1 MDRRNSGA
9 AYSLCLTSKPNP
21 LMSLHPVDYGIVA
34 VSLIV
39 PIYISLHFAKGLTD
53 ATSYFKGRG
62 KIPAWAVG
70 MSILATLISSV
81 TFLAYPGSGFSS
93 NWILL
98 VQGLMVPVTLVFIIR
113 FVVPLYRQVIRISAY
128 EYFEKRFGFGA
139 RLYSSLAFFLAHF
152 SKMGTVFYLIALAF
166 SKMVGI
172 GTIEMIWILGALIVL
187 ITLIGGIE
195 AVIWMDVIQ
204 GVILI
209 VGGLVTLGM
218 IIYATTGGLP
228 AILKVASE
236 GGHTGFGPYTFDWT
250 SLTFS
255 VMAINGVFYAIQK
268 YGTDQTIVQRY
279 LTASSDKDAIKAS
292 LIGVLL
298 SVPVW
303 ALFMFIGTALFA
315 YYQLNGSLLPE
326 GIGADAVFPHFIMT
340 QLPVG
345 VVGLVLAGL
354 LAAAISS
361 LDSDLNCLS
370 AIFMEDYFLR
380 FYPNT
385 DPKKQLLI
393 SKLVVVFAGLASIL
407 IALYYINVGGKGI
420 LGVVFKLYAI
430 FSGGIAGLFLLG
442 IFSSRANRKGTYIGI
457 AASILFTAYAVITST
472 PFHMAGEKRLLMDLG
487 EWNFSQH
494 KYMLGVYSH
503 VLLFVVGYVASL
515 FFKKPASIDEL
526 TYRGWTKQ
534 KQQTA

>member
-1 MDRRNSGA
+1 MNI
-9 AYSLCLTSKPNP
+9 
-21 LMSLHPVDYGIVA
+21 HPFDYFIIA
-34 VSLIV
+34 VSLVI
-39 PIYISLHFAKGLTD
+39 PIYISIRFARKQTD
-53 ATSYFKGRG
+53 TDSYFKGRG
-62 KIPAWAVG
+62 AIPAWAVG
-70 MSILATLISSV
+70 MSILATLISSI

-98 VQGLMVPVTLVFIIR
+98 VQGLMVPLTLMFFIS
-113 FVVPLYRQVIRISAY
+113 FVVPLYRKVIRLSAY
-128 EYFEKRFGFGA
+128 EYFEQRFGFGA
-139 RLYSSLAFFLAHF
+139 RLYASLAFFLAHF

-166 SKMVGI
+166 AKMTGI
-172 GTIEMIWILGALIVL
+172 GTVEMIWILGALIIL

-204 GVILI
+204 GFVLI
-209 VGGLVTLGM
+209 AGGLITLGI
-218 IIYATTGGLP
+218 IIYSTTGGIN
-228 AILKVASE
+228 AILEVAQE
-236 GGHTGFGPYTFDWT
+236 NDRTGFGPYTFDWT
-250 SLTFS
+250 SLTFF

-279 LTASSDKDAIKAS
+279 LTAKSDKDAVNAS
-292 LIGVLL
+292 LMGVFL

-315 YYQLNGSLLPE
+315 YYQISGDLLPE
-326 GIGADAVFPHFIMT
+326 GIRADAVFPHFIMT

-370 AIFMEDYFLR
+370 AIFMEDYYLR
-380 FYPNT
+380 FRPKTN
-385 DPKKQLLI
+385 PKKQLLL
-393 SKLVVVFAGLASIL
+393 SKLVVLVAGIASIL
-407 IALYYINVGGKGI
+407 IALYYVGQGGEGV

-442 IFSSRANRKGTYIGI
+442 IFSSRANRNGTYVGI
-457 AASILFTAYAVITST
+457 VASIMFTSYAVLTST
-472 PFHMAGEKRLLMDLG
+472 TLSFSGEDRLILDLG
-487 EWNFSQH
+487 SWNFTHH

-503 VLLFVVGYVASL
+503 LVLFGVGYLASL
-515 FFKKPASIDEL
+515 LFKKPDNITRL
-526 TYRGWTKQ
+526 TYRGWKNNKKQ
-534 KQQTA
+534 IA